1 MKGLY
6 LSILTIIL
14 FASIL
19 SVVTAQQDLPYRS
32 GTQIDLK
39 EVCIFNGTLCS
50 GTAVC
55 NITVAYPNGSTLVN
69 NVPMSNRS
77 DRAYFNYTIVSS
89 RTDNINGKYW
99 KNVICTDQGVNA
111 YSEETFIINPVGNIP
126 TTSQG
131 IIYFIATIITLV
143 MFALLLWGAIAIP
156 WQHPRGDDGTILK
169 FNDLRFAKIF
179 CGILAYTSLI
189 ALTFLGFN
197 ISWGYL
203 EFNMAGRIMEAFYWI
218 LISLF
223 WPAIVVSFVL
233 IVMQIIYSRKL
244 KELIDRGIRF
254 NE

>member
-1 MKGLY
+1 
-6 LSILTIIL
+6 
-14 FASIL
+14 
-19 SVVTAQQDLPYRS
+19 
-32 GTQIDLK
+32 
-39 EVCIFNGTLCS
+39 
-50 GTAVC
+50 
-55 NITVAYPNGSTLVN
+55 
-69 NVPMSNRS
+69 
-77 DRAYFNYTIVSS
+77 
-89 RTDNINGKYW
+89 
-99 KNVICTDQGVNA
+99 
-111 YSEETFIINPVGNIP
+111 
-126 TTSQG
+126 
-131 IIYFIATIITLV
+131 